1 MSRRIALAVLVAT
14 IATLAGG
21 QAASASQGS
30 VPAEVAAYAAD
41 PEGLLAAVDDV
52 AGVGADGKGI
62 TLDDTAKVGQLNRVF
77 VFTPAFLAGD
87 ETETPVERTNE
98 WTAPIELG
106 GKPLGLATIW
116 INPAS
121 VAPELGSFAVGA
133 TIGAALRDVPADA
146 YLVRDESHGAWF
158 TLVGEDLTP
167 LVAGTTGLD
176 GATALADYQRS
187 LLAEAAAVEPA
198 PQSIA
203 PLLSLAVIIVSIL
216 VIAAVLV
223 APVLRQRRRARPA
236 EAAIVTEPEPGP
248 EPEPEP
254 KRERMPEPA
263 PATTPTKALV
273 KAPTTAPGKAVA
285 TRSQSTPTAKPVTE
299 SAAATAGSAAPAKTA
314 PAKSGAV
321 KPKPAASQTKGAPAK
336 GTPAEGAAAKGA
348 PAKGT
353 PAKTTPARTT
363 PAKPSSTARQAAP
376 RKPKPASTSE

>member
-236 EAAIVTEPEPGP
+236 EAAIVTEPEPSAA
-248 EPEPEP
+248 
-254 KRERMPEPA
+254 PA

-299 SAAATAGSAAPAKTA
+299 SAAAKAGSAAPAKSA